1 MGVYC
6 EHTPISTFISLIY
19 IMHVGMIIN
28 PINTAVGQHCNSNRG
43 LLYYIA
49 VNGTN
54 ERLYVGR
61 LPALL
66 CKIPPSEWNFRA

>member
-1 MGVYC
+1 MDV
-6 EHTPISTFISLIY
+6 E
-19 IMHVGMIIN
+19 MIIN
-28 PINTAVGQHCNSNRG
+28 PINTAVGQHCNSNRR

-61 LPALL
+61 LPALI
-66 CKIPPSEWNFRA
+66 CKIPPSEWNFRAWCNAHYLLYWLVACHVLT